1 MLMSEFFCGILLGY
15 VFIQSHN
22 GMEIYS
28 DGRDFVS
35 SQLASTRNV
44 HGGLFN
50 DWYATAC
57 GACHRRALRA
67 VLPTHATLRAGSPAA

>member
-1 MLMSEFFCGILLGY
+1 MCQFFCGILLGY

-35 SQLASTRNV
+35 SQLASTRNI
-44 HGGLFN
+44 HGGIFN
-50 DWYATAC
+50 DWRVR
-57 GACHRRALRA
+57 GPRA
-67 VLPTHATLRAGSPAA
+67 VLPRIHS